1 MKPEASI
8 AQSRVTAPVF
18 GSERVP
24 VNLTDSPRV
33 HVEEFVIK
41 VNVGVVKTETVT
53 VTVLD
58 VAELDVASPGQTT
71 LNWYVPGSVKN
82 VSRM

>member
-8 AQSRVTAPVF
+8 AQSRVTAPVL

-33 HVEEFVIK
+33 HVVEFVVK
-41 VNVGVVKTETVT
+41 VKVGVGKG
-53 VTVLD
+53 
-58 VAELDVASPGQTT
+58 AEPKA
-71 LNWYVPGSVKN
+71 
-82 VSRM
+82 